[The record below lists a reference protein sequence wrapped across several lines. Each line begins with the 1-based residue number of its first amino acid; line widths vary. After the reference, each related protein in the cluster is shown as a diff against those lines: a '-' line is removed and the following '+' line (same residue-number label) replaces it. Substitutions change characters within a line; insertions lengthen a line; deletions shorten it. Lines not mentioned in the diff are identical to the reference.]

1 MPMGLNPWAIVF
13 AKTDDEVGLQR
24 ECHRL
29 ETPPPGPFPSVSPF
43 DRYRQATRTL
53 DRVLIELAVST
64 TL

>member
-1 MPMGLNPWAIVF
+1 MGFNLWAIAF
-13 AKTDDEVGLQR
+13 AKMDDAIGLQR

-29 ETPPPGPFPSVSPF
+29 ETPPPGPFPFVSPF
-43 DRYRQATRTL
+43 DRYREATRTL